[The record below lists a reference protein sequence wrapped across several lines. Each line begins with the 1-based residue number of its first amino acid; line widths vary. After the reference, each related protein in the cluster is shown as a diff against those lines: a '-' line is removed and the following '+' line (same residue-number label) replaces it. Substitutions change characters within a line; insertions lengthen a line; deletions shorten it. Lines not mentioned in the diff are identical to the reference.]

1 MSENI
6 TKWWHRM
13 SFWKKVERSF
23 GLIGGFAVADMA
35 VHQVEYKWFF
45 LVGVCGILA
54 KLLLIWIEDSDGN
67 GVPDIMEGK

>member
-13 SFWKKVERSF
+13 SFWKKVERSL

-45 LVGVCGILA
+45 LVERKGRFA
-54 KLLLIWIEDSDGN
+54 EY
-67 GVPDIMEGK
+67 